1 MSSGFLFIQ
10 SYGQKYLVVWF
21 LFIQLSSFGLIMLE
35 KNVSE
40 TITLHFVWNGY
51 LINSDKKEKEVLNQK
66 YRVLRNKVTSQI
78 RKDNLDFNNNKIKEA
93 KSEGELWRIANDVI
107 KPNKQSTIKL
117 RVNGNL
123 IEEEQEVAEA
133 FNDYFIEKV
142 HPYVS

>member
-1 MSSGFLFIQ
+1 M
-10 SYGQKYLVVWF
+10 
-21 LFIQLSSFGLIMLE
+21 
-35 KNVSE
+35 
-40 TITLHFVWNGY
+40 
-51 LINSDKKEKEVLNQK
+51 LNQK